1 MREGEKN
8 MERTS
13 LNEQTLESALTRPD
27 VEQAL
32 VSLAERLPEIEKS
45 LRRLEDAVDF
55 GMATMNDQQVKDK
68 VDLLLD
74 SSNIQIETLEA
85 ALKLVEKLPMLLQV
99 TNQLENIFAFGQDVY
114 NDPKT
119 RDLIEQRV
127 DEYVTPIKEKAETT
141 RALVEEVQLR
151 VERDNRH
158 ISLFSLMRL
167 MKEPS
172 VQHGLKYM
180 QATIEVLAERSSV
193 K

>member
-1 MREGEKN
+1 

-27 VEQAL
+27 VEKAL

-114 NDPKT
+114 SDPKA
-119 RDLIEQRV
+119 RDLIGQRV
-127 DEYVTPIKEKAETT
+127 DEYVTPIIEKAETT
-141 RALVEEVQLR
+141 RTLVKEVQLR

-158 ISLFSLMRL
+158 ISLFSLMRW

>member
-1 MREGEKN
+1 

-13 LNEQTLESALTRPD
+13 LNEQTVESMLTRPD

-55 GMATMNDQQVKDK
+55 GVATMNDQQVKDK
-68 VDLLLD
+68 VDTLLD

-85 ALKLVEKLPMLLQV
+85 ALKLVEKLPLLLQV
-99 TNQLENIFAFGQDVY
+99 TNRLENIFAFGQDVY
-114 NDPKT
+114 QDLET
-119 RDLIEQRV
+119 RALIGQRV
-127 DEYVTPIKEKAETT
+127 DEYVTPIKAKMETT
-141 RALVEEVQLR
+141 HALFEEVQLR
-151 VERDNRH
+151 VDRDNRH
-158 ISLFSLMRL
+158 ISLFSLMRW

-180 QATIEVLAERSSV
+180 QATIEVMTERSNM